1 MNQVLD
7 GGISEI
13 KRKVC
18 FQLIEHSC
26 SRAIAE
32 YWRHQNNL
40 AVYTINRE
48 CNCKRQNVMEISGRT
63 SIFIDVKPFMRSWKP
78 GVGKNQPPNHHHSDG
93 HYWFCPKLTRVLVSL
108 GKFFPLFKDRILG
121 KIFWNI
127 PGNLSANKMD
137 LFIVQFAMLHQPDQ
151 CSAGTYKTNLRICLE
166 YMTKAFFFLLRK
178 IGNIFDLKQS
188 ISDFHLIT
196 PLYNHWFLRRK
207 YLFSNW
213 GILCLIV
220 VLAFLY
226 VISDELVCLTMC

>member
-32 YWRHQNNL
+32 YWRHQNNM

-127 PGNLSANKMD
+127 PGNLSAKKWIY
-137 LFIVQFAMLHQPDQ
+137 LLYILP
-151 CSAGTYKTNLRICLE
+151 CCINLINVVMAL
-166 YMTKAFFFLLRK
+166 TKPTSDFVWNIWPRHFFFAEENWEHFLFKAINFWL
-178 IGNIFDLKQS
+178 S
-188 ISDFHLIT
+188 SDHS
-196 PLYNHWFLRRK
+196 PL
-207 YLFSNW
+207 
-213 GILCLIV
+213 
-220 VLAFLY
+220 
-226 VISDELVCLTMC
+226 